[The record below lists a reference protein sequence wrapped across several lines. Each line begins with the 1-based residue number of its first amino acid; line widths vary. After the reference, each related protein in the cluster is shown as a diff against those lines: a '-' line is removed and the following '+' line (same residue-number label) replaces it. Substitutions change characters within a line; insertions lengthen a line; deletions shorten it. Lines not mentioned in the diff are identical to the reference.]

1 MGHRLAIRV
10 FSRCTRSSKLGGI
23 RKTDERVPAPEGSL
37 RAALQS
43 LPDVRRG
50 QGKVHPLDGML
61 ALAACALLCGCRS
74 LYAISQWGRECGP
87 QLRAALWLPAERGP
101 SVATLH
107 RTFRRLDHAAFERVL
122 GQWFAAQGL
131 QPEKAL
137 AIDGK
142 TLRGLHGEELPGVH
156 LVAAYAHQTQVVLA
170 QAETVGKGH
179 ELAGVQAV
187 LAALPGRLLAGR
199 AVTGDAL
206 LATCALCRQIVRNG
220 RTISSS

>member
-1 MGHRLAIRV
+1 MN
-10 FSRCTRSSKLGGI
+10 
-23 RKTDERVPAPEGSL
+23 KTDGRQTAPEGSL
-37 RAALQS
+37 RAALQT

-61 ALAACALLCGCRS
+61 ALAVCALLCGCRS
-74 LYAISQWGRECGP
+74 LYAISQWGRECEP
-87 QLRAALWLPAERGP
+87 ELRVALGLRAERGP

-107 RTFRRLDHAAFERVL
+107 RAFRRLDHAAFERVL

-131 QPEKAL
+131 QPEEAL

-142 TLRGLHGEELPGVH
+142 TLGGIHGEEIPGVH
-156 LVAAYAHQTQVVLA
+156 LVAAYAHRTRVVLA

-199 AVTGDAL
+199 VVTGDAL
-206 LATCALCRQIVRNG
+206 LAQRALCRQIVRKG
-220 RTISSS
+220 GTISSS